1 MSGFDRAYLG
11 TPPWDIGRPQGAFVR
26 LQRDGEIRG
35 AVLDVGCG
43 TGENA
48 LFLAAQGYAVWGI
61 DDSPR
66 AIAKARAK
74 AQERRAKATFLVADV
89 LAGPPLDRT
98 FDTVVDSGLFH
109 VFSDDE
115 RRAFGDTLRALL
127 RPGGTYFMLCF
138 SEHEPTDWGGPR
150 RITQEEIR
158 STFRDGW
165 TVNYIREAA
174 FESRFHANGGRAWL
188 SSVTRR

>member
-1 MSGFDRAYLG
+1 MNGFDRAYRG
-11 TPPWDIGRPQGAFVR
+11 TPPWDIGRPQEAFVALR
-26 LQRDGEIRG
+26 RRGEIRG
-35 AVLDVGCG
+35 DVLDVGCG

-48 LFLAAQGYAVWGI
+48 LYLAARGHAVWGV

-66 AIAKARAK
+66 AIEKARAK
-74 AQERRAKATFLVADV
+74 ARERGLKATFLAADV
-89 LAGPPLDRT
+89 LSGPPVDRT
-98 FDTVVDSGLFH
+98 FDVVIDSGLFH

-115 RRAFGDTLRALL
+115 RQAFVDTLAALL
-127 RPGGTYFMLCF
+127 RPGGMYFMLCF

-165 TVNYIREAA
+165 TVDSIQDAS
-174 FESRFHANGGRAWL
+174 FESHLHPEGGRAWL
-188 SSVTRR
+188 SSITKR